1 MPMELDGPK
10 KKNSSILSAVIIQCL
25 PPSARLLYDE
35 TIMIASISAVKR
47 QPICMKT
54 FVAQLSTSSVYDTL
68 TMTTNPKELVDE
80 LFALDKG
87 IRWVGI
93 VDQRGDI
100 LENAQRPGTRSY
112 VDSKTEERTLKEFP
126 TIMGL
131 FWREL
136 VGSSGEL
143 NSVLVAYSRVYLLAF
158 YVDELLVVVS
168 FDPSGMPT
176 VVNSLAARY
185 GTLLPK
191 GNQDIEAPDRSDD

>member
-1 MPMELDGPK
+1 MNAKG
-10 KKNSSILSAVIIQCL
+10 
-25 PPSARLLYDE
+25 
-35 TIMIASISAVKR
+35 
-47 QPICMKT
+47 
-54 FVAQLSTSSVYDTL
+54 
-68 TMTTNPKELVDE
+68 LVDE

-158 YVDELLVVVS
+158 YVDEFLVVVS

-191 GNQDIEAPDRSDD
+191 GSQGTESPDRSDD

>member
-1 MPMELDGPK
+1 M
-10 KKNSSILSAVIIQCL
+10 NA
-25 PPSARLLYDE
+25 
-35 TIMIASISAVKR
+35 
-47 QPICMKT
+47 
-54 FVAQLSTSSVYDTL
+54 
-68 TMTTNPKELVDE
+68 KELVDE

-100 LENAQRPGTRSY
+100 LENAQRPGTKSY
-112 VDSKTEERTLKEFP
+112 VDPNTEERTLKEFP

-136 VGSSGEL
+136 VGGSGEL
-143 NSVLVAYSRVYLLAF
+143 NSVVVAYSRVYLLAF
-158 YVDELLVVVS
+158 YVDDFLVVVS
-168 FDPSGMPT
+168 FDPSAMPT

-191 GNQDIEAPDRSDD
+191 GNQDTEEP

>member
-1 MPMELDGPK
+1 MNAKG
-10 KKNSSILSAVIIQCL
+10 
-25 PPSARLLYDE
+25 
-35 TIMIASISAVKR
+35 
-47 QPICMKT
+47 
-54 FVAQLSTSSVYDTL
+54 
-68 TMTTNPKELVDE
+68 LVDE

-93 VDQRGDI
+93 VDQSGDI

-136 VGSSGEL
+136 VGGSGEL

-158 YVDELLVVVS
+158 YVGEFLVVVS

-191 GNQDIEAPDRSDD
+191 GNQDTESPDRSDE

>member
-1 MPMELDGPK
+1 
-10 KKNSSILSAVIIQCL
+10 
-25 PPSARLLYDE
+25 
-35 TIMIASISAVKR
+35 MIASNSTAKR
-47 QPICMKT
+47 PAKCMKT
-54 FVAQLSTSSVYDTL
+54 FVAQLSTSSAYGTL
-68 TMTTNPKELVDE
+68 NTAMNAKELVDE
-80 LFALDKG
+80 LFAMDKG

-100 LENAQRPGTRSY
+100 LENAQRPGTKSY
-112 VDSKTEERTLKEFP
+112 ADSKTEERTLKEFP

-143 NSVLVAYSRVYLLAF
+143 NSVIVAYSRVYLLAF
-158 YVDELLVVVS
+158 YVNDFLVVVS

-185 GTLLPK
+185 GSLLPK
-191 GNQDIEAPDRSDD
+191 GNQDIEAADRNDNCPET

>member
-1 MPMELDGPK
+1 MNAAMNAKG
-10 KKNSSILSAVIIQCL
+10 
-25 PPSARLLYDE
+25 
-35 TIMIASISAVKR
+35 
-47 QPICMKT
+47 
-54 FVAQLSTSSVYDTL
+54 
-68 TMTTNPKELVDE
+68 LVDE

-136 VGSSGEL
+136 VGGSGEL

-158 YVDELLVVVS
+158 YVDEFLVVVS
-168 FDPSGMPT
+168 FDPSGMHA

-191 GNQDIEAPDRSDD
+191 GNQDTESPDRSDD

>member
-1 MPMELDGPK
+1 MNAAMNAKG
-10 KKNSSILSAVIIQCL
+10 
-25 PPSARLLYDE
+25 
-35 TIMIASISAVKR
+35 
-47 QPICMKT
+47 
-54 FVAQLSTSSVYDTL
+54 
-68 TMTTNPKELVDE
+68 LVDE

-112 VDSKTEERTLKEFP
+112 VDSKIEERTLKEFP

-136 VGSSGEL
+136 VGGSGEL
-143 NSVLVAYSRVYLLAF
+143 NSVIVAYSRVYLLAF

-168 FDPSGMPT
+168 FDRSGMPT

-191 GNQDIEAPDRSDD
+191 DNQDIEAPDRSDD

>member
-1 MPMELDGPK
+1 MNAAM
-10 KKNSSILSAVIIQCL
+10 NA
-25 PPSARLLYDE
+25 
-35 TIMIASISAVKR
+35 
-47 QPICMKT
+47 
-54 FVAQLSTSSVYDTL
+54 
-68 TMTTNPKELVDE
+68 KELVDE

-136 VGSSGEL
+136 VGGSGEL

-158 YVDELLVVVS
+158 YVDEFLVVVS

-191 GNQDIEAPDRSDD
+191 GNQDTEAPDRSDD